1 MPSQS
6 RKMIRKGRGDVVKTF
21 RQLAPKRRPIAIQRW
36 TWRRVGLT
44 TVVLL
49 ATLLMAGIVGGNL
62 QGAGLW
68 TGQPTYSVVTR
79 TPECGGQFRGEQM
92 VLAAQSVPSASQIPC
107 ISALETGWSFAGMR
121 VFDGTTEFFLDSDRA
136 GIHAVHVRLT
146 DSCAI
151 SGATEVP
158 SDEPGARRFE
168 QIDSV
173 QGRYSG
179 TRYYTFAG
187 GCIRYRFNF
196 PAEGQAELTT
206 QISRSLDL
214 ESRSELADA
223 YHEMTGLRF

>member
-1 MPSQS
+1 
-6 RKMIRKGRGDVVKTF
+6 
-21 RQLAPKRRPIAIQRW
+21 
-36 TWRRVGLT
+36 
-44 TVVLL
+44 
-49 ATLLMAGIVGGNL
+49 
-62 QGAGLW
+62 
-68 TGQPTYSVVTR
+68 
-79 TPECGGQFRGEQM
+79 M
-92 VLAAQSVPSASQIPC
+92 VLAAQSVPTASQIPC

-136 GIHAVHVRLT
+136 GIHAVHVRLS
-146 DSCAI
+146 DSCDI
-151 SGATEVP
+151 TNATEVP

-187 GCIRYRFNF
+187 GCIRYQFDF

-223 YHEMTGLRF
+223 FHEMTGLSF